1 MKRKVISLIIKIIV
15 IELVYFVLFFII
27 FGFARVNSNNMSP
40 NINGGDLA
48 LYYHLDKSCHPG
60 DIIAIKEG
68 GGRAFLRVVAC
79 GGDKVTMTESGKLQ
93 VNGAALDID
102 KVFTGKDKVNNNSI
116 DYPYTVPDGYFFAVG
131 DNRDEPNDSR
141 TFGAY
146 PPEDIDGKLISILRT
161 RGI

>member
-40 NINGGDLA
+40 SINGGDLA

-60 DIIAIKEG
+60 DVVAIKQG

-79 GGDKVTMTESGKLQ
+79 GGDKVTMTESGKLY
-93 VNGAALDID
+93 VNDSALDID
-102 KVFTGKDKVNNNSI
+102 KVFTGKDKINGGIS
-116 DYPYTVPDGYFFAVG
+116 YPYTVPAGHFFAVG

-141 TFGAY
+141 TSGAY
-146 PPEDIDGKLISILRT
+146 PPEDIDGKLISIMRT
-161 RGI
+161 RGL